1 MPEGAPGWQAK
12 APAPQNATPPGVEI
26 LNLAQD
32 FPPVPTAL
40 WEAAIAKDLKGADY
54 EKRLVWRTDE
64 SVAVRPYYRAENL
77 AGLEAQ
83 TQTAPGQFPFARGS
97 GKPWEAADA
106 VPSGAN
112 VIRADELAEAGANAV
127 QQLGYAL
134 AAGVERLAALAA
146 SGTVVDEAAR
156 SIEFVFSIGSTYFLE
171 IAKLRA
177 ARLIWAQ
184 AVAAFEP
191 ADPQSA
197 LARIHA
203 RTTRLDKSV
212 YDRYTNLLRVT
223 TEALAAAVGGC
234 DRLTVEP
241 FGFDQHLAVNVGRI
255 LRHEAHVDAVAD
267 PAGGSYYV
275 EALTD
280 SLARAAWRLFQ
291 QVEAAG
297 GYSREVESGAIG
309 RALEA
314 SRAKLEKAMASRYR
328 TLVGVNNYP
337 DLKEKTAEAT
347 APDESGAGFPAFR
360 LAEAFENIRH
370 RTERHAA
377 KTGRVPQVL
386 LLKRGDLKM
395 RMARANFSFNFFGC
409 AGFDVIEAEEYAG
422 AGADLIVLCSS
433 DAEYL
438 ALAQEVCPAAGVPVI
453 VAGNPKEQ
461 IDALKAAGVAGF
473 IHVASDAVQTLTE
486 WQKRLGMEE

>member
-1 MPEGAPGWQAK
+1 MPEDLPGA
-12 APAPQNATPPGVEI
+12 EI
-26 LNLAQD
+26 LNLGQD
-32 FPPVPTAL
+32 FPPVPTAV

-54 EKRLVWRTDE
+54 EKKLVWRTDE
-64 SVAVRPYYRAENL
+64 GIAVRPYHRAENL

-97 GKPWEAADA
+97 GKPWEAAEA

-134 AAGVERLAALAA
+134 AAGVERLTALAA
-146 SGTVVDEAAR
+146 KSTVDEAAR
-156 SIEFVFSIGSTYFLE
+156 SIEFVYAVGSTYFLE

-184 AVAAFEP
+184 AVAAFGP
-191 ADPQSA
+191 ADSQSA

-241 FGFDQHLAVNVGRI
+241 FGFDQHLAVNVERI

-280 SLARAAWRLFQ
+280 SLARAAWKLFQ

-297 GYSREVESGAIG
+297 GYSKSLESGAI
-309 RALEA
+309 AKDLA
-314 SRAKLEKAMASRYR
+314 TSRAKLQKAMASRYR
-328 TLVGVNNYP
+328 TLVGVNNFP
-337 DLKEKTAEAT
+337 DLKEKAAEAT
-347 APDESGAGFPAFR
+347 ATAEGGAAFPPFR
-360 LAEAFENIRH
+360 LAEAFENIRR

-377 KTGRVPQVL
+377 KTGRVPKVL

-395 RMARANFSFNFFGC
+395 RMARANFSFNFLGC
-409 AGFDVIEAEEYAG
+409 AGFDVADAEEFAG

-438 ALAQEVCPAAGVPVI
+438 ALAREVCPAAGVPVI

-461 IDALKAAGVAGF
+461 IEALKAAGVAGF
-473 IHVASDAVQTLTE
+473 IHIQSDAAQTLTD

>member
-1 MPEGAPGWQAK
+1 MPEDQPGA
-12 APAPQNATPPGVEI
+12 EI
-26 LNLAQD
+26 LNLGQD

-40 WEAAIAKDLKGADY
+40 WEAAIARDLKGADY
-54 EKRLVWRTDE
+54 EKKLVWRTDE
-64 SVAVRPYYRAENL
+64 GIAVRPYYRAENL

-97 GKPWEAADA
+97 GQPWEAAGS

-112 VIRADELAEAGANAV
+112 VIRADDLAEAGANAV

-134 AAGVERLAALAA
+134 AAGVERLAALTAT
-146 SGTVVDEAAR
+146 STVEEAAR

-177 ARLIWAQ
+177 ARLVWAQ
-184 AVAAFEP
+184 AVAAFGP
-191 ADPQSA
+191 ADPQCA
-197 LARIHA
+197 LARISV
-203 RTTRLDKSV
+203 RTTLLNKSV
-212 YDRYTNLLRVT
+212 YDPYTNLLRVT

-234 DRLTVEP
+234 DRLMVEP

-255 LRHEAHVDAVAD
+255 LHHEAHVDAVAD

-280 SLARAAWRLFQ
+280 SLARAAWKLFQ

-297 GYSREVESGAIG
+297 GYSRAVGSGVIA
-309 RALEA
+309 RALAE
-314 SRAKLEKAMASRYR
+314 SRAKLEKAVASRYR

-337 DLKEKTAEAT
+337 DLKERTAEAT
-347 APDESGAGFPAFR
+347 APAESGGAFPAFR
-360 LAEAFENIRH
+360 LAEVFEKIRR

-386 LLKRGDLKM
+386 LLQRGELRM
-395 RMARANFSFNFFGC
+395 RMARANFSLNFFGC
-409 AGFDVIEAEEYAG
+409 AGFDVVEAEEFAG

-438 ALAQEVCPAAGVPVI
+438 ALAREVCPAAQVPVI
-453 VAGNPKEQ
+453 VAGNPKDQ
-461 IDALKAAGVAGF
+461 VDALKAAGVAGF
-473 IHVASDAVQTLTE
+473 IHIQSDAVQTLTE
-486 WQKRLGMEE
+486 WQKRLGMED

>member
-1 MPEGAPGWQAK
+1 MPEDLPGA
-12 APAPQNATPPGVEI
+12 EI
-26 LNLAQD
+26 LNLGQD
-32 FPPVPTAL
+32 FPPVPTAV

-54 EKRLVWRTDE
+54 EKKLVWRTDE
-64 SVAVRPYYRAENL
+64 GIPVRPYYRAENL

-83 TQTAPGQFPFARGS
+83 TQTAPRQFPFARGS

-134 AAGVERLAALAA
+134 AAGVERLAALADA
-146 SGTVVDEAAR
+146 STLEEAAR
-156 SIEFVFSIGSTYFLE
+156 SIEFVFAVGSTYFLE

-184 AVAAFEP
+184 AVAAFGP
-191 ADPQSA
+191 ADTQCA
-197 LARIHA
+197 LTRISV
-203 RTTRLDKSV
+203 RTTRLNKSV
-212 YDRYTNLLRVT
+212 YDPYTNLLRVT

-267 PAGGSYYV
+267 PAGGSYYI

-280 SLARAAWRLFQ
+280 SLARAAWKLFQ
-291 QVEAAG
+291 EVEAAG
-297 GYSREVESGAIG
+297 GYSQALKSGAIAS
-309 RALEA
+309 ALET
-314 SRAKLEKAMASRYR
+314 SRARLEKAVASRYR

-347 APDESGAGFPAFR
+347 APAESGAAFPAFR
-360 LAEAFENIRH
+360 LAEAFENIRR

-377 KTGRVPQVL
+377 KAGRVPKVL

-473 IHVASDAVQTLTE
+473 LHIQSDAVQTLTE

>member
-1 MPEGAPGWQAK
+1 MPEDLSGA
-12 APAPQNATPPGVEI
+12 EI
-26 LNLAQD
+26 LNLGQD
-32 FPPVPTAL
+32 FPPVPTAV

-54 EKRLVWRTDE
+54 EKKLVWRTDE
-64 SVAVRPYYRAENL
+64 GIAVRPYYRAENL

-97 GKPWEAADA
+97 GKAWEASDA
-106 VPSGAN
+106 VPSGPN
-112 VIRADELAEAGANAV
+112 TIRADELGEAGGNAV

-134 AAGVERLAALAA
+134 AAGVERLTALAA
-146 SGTVVDEAAR
+146 TGTVDEAAR
-156 SIEFVFSIGSTYFLE
+156 SIEFVYSIGSTYFLE

-184 AVAAFEP
+184 AVAAFGP
-191 ADPQSA
+191 ADQQCA

-223 TEALAAAVGGC
+223 TEALAAAIGGC
-234 DRLTVEP
+234 DKLTVEP
-241 FGFDQHLAVNVGRI
+241 FGFDEHLAVNVERI

-280 SLARAAWRLFQ
+280 SLARAAWKLFQ

-297 GYSREVESGAIG
+297 GYRKSVESGAIAS
-309 RALEA
+309 ALEA
-314 SRAKLEKAMASRYR
+314 SRARLEKAMASRYR
-328 TLVGVNNYP
+328 TLVGVNNFP
-337 DLKEKTAEAT
+337 DLKEKSAEAT
-347 APDESGAGFPAFR
+347 APAESGAAFPAFR

-377 KTGRVPQVL
+377 KTGRVPKVL

-422 AGADLIVLCSS
+422 SGADLIVLCSS

-438 ALAQEVCPAAGVPVI
+438 ALAQEACPAAGVPVI

-473 IHVASDAVQTLTE
+473 IHIQSDAVQTLGE

>member
-1 MPEGAPGWQAK
+1 MPEDLPGA
-12 APAPQNATPPGVEI
+12 EI
-26 LNLAQD
+26 LNLGQD
-32 FPPVPTAL
+32 FPPVPTAA

-64 SVAVRPYYRAENL
+64 GIPVRPYYRAENL

-106 VPSGAN
+106 VPTGAN
-112 VIRADELAEAGANAV
+112 VIRADELAEAGGNAV

-134 AAGVERLAALAA
+134 AAGVERLTALAA
-146 SGTVVDEAAR
+146 TSTVDEAAR
-156 SIEFVFSIGSTYFLE
+156 SIEFVFSISSTYFLE

-184 AVAAFEP
+184 AVAAFGP
-191 ADPQSA
+191 KDPQCA

-280 SLARAAWRLFQ
+280 SLARAAWKLFQ

-297 GYSREVESGAIG
+297 GYSQVVESGAIAK
-309 RALEA
+309 ALAE
-314 SRAKLEKAMASRYR
+314 SRAKLEKAVASRYR
-328 TLVGVNNYP
+328 TLVGVNNFP

-347 APDESGAGFPAFR
+347 APPAESGAAFPAFR
-360 LAEAFENIRH
+360 LAGGFETIRR

-377 KTGRVPQVL
+377 KTGRVPRVL

-395 RMARANFSFNFFGC
+395 RMARANFSLNFFGC
-409 AGFDVIEAEEYAG
+409 AGFDVVEAEEYAG

-438 ALAQEVCPAAGVPVI
+438 ALAQEVCPACGVPVI

-473 IHVASDAVQTLTE
+473 IHIQSDAVQTLSE

>member
-1 MPEGAPGWQAK
+1 MPEDLPGA
-12 APAPQNATPPGVEI
+12 EI
-26 LNLAQD
+26 LHLGQD
-32 FPPVPTAL
+32 FPPVPTAV

-54 EKRLVWRTDE
+54 EKKLVWRTDE
-64 SVAVRPYYRAENL
+64 GLALRPYYRAENL
-77 AGLEAQ
+77 AGLEVQ

-97 GKPWEAADA
+97 GKAFECADA
-106 VPSGAN
+106 APTGIN
-112 VIRADELAEAGANAV
+112 VIRADELAEAGGNAV

-134 AAGVERLAALAA
+134 AAGVERLAALAQA
-146 SGTVVDEAAR
+146 GTVDHAAR
-156 SIEFVFSIGSTYFLE
+156 SIEFVFAVGSTYFLE

-177 ARLIWAQ
+177 ARLVWAQ
-184 AVAAFEP
+184 AVAAFKP
-191 ADPQSA
+191 ADLNCA
-197 LARIHA
+197 LARIHV
-203 RTTRLDKSV
+203 RTTRLNKSV
-212 YDRYTNLLRVT
+212 YDHYTNLLRVT

-255 LRHEAHVDAVAD
+255 LEHEAHVDAVAD
-267 PAGGSYYV
+267 PAGGSYYI
-275 EALTD
+275 ETLTD
-280 SLARAAWRLFQ
+280 SLARAAWKLFQ

-297 GYSREVESGAIG
+297 GYSQAVESGAIA
-309 RALEA
+309 RALAE
-314 SRAKLEKAMASRYR
+314 SRARLEKAVASRHR

-337 DLKEKTAEAT
+337 DLNEKTADAS
-347 APDESGAGFPAFR
+347 APAESSAAFPAFR
-360 LAEAFENIRH
+360 LAEAFEKIRR

-377 KTGRVPQVL
+377 KTGRVPNVL

-395 RMARANFSFNFFGC
+395 RMARANFSRNFFGC
-409 AGFDVIEAEEYAG
+409 AGFGVTEAEELAT
-422 AGADLIVLCSS
+422 AADLIVLCSS

-438 ALAQEVCPAAGVPVI
+438 ALAQEVCPAARVPVI

-473 IHVASDAVQTLTE
+473 IHMQSDAVQTLTE